1 MMLNVQQFVLTLMKW
16 SINIFFIVIAKRL
29 PSLPDKEQDEI
40 GKSQETLKLRLQLKE
55 KDKQIEDLK
64 QRLKGN

>member
-1 MMLNVQQFVLTLMKW
+1 MIYQY
-16 SINIFFIVIAKRL
+16 FFIVIAKRL
-29 PSLPDKEQDEI
+29 SSLSDKEQDEI